1 MTFDMDAGIV
11 SYVGATGAGVAEG
24 AGREAASAAAIE
36 VAIIVWL
43 VDRWR
48 LLELYQVTEKSRSLC
63 QTGASSSLRSD
74 IFWPR

>member
-11 SYVGATGAGVAEG
+11 SYVGATGAGAAEG

-36 VAIIVWL
+36 VAIIVWS

-48 LLELYQVTEKSRSLC
+48 PLEL
-63 QTGASSSLRSD
+63 
-74 IFWPR
+74 